1 MGGYDEWGLVKK
13 DKKMICFIGFIGIDG
28 YGLVVVTVA
37 LELQFGSMN

>member
-1 MGGYDEWGLVKK
+1 MGGYDEWGLGKK
-13 DKKMICFIGFIGIDG
+13 DKKMICFIGIDG